1 MIVGRN
7 KRTRNEIINDG
18 TNIND
23 GNNINDSNNINDG
36 DNINDGNNINDGINI
51 NIGDN
56 NDNGHNNDL
65 NRDISRINN
74 IPDKNR
80 VKFTRWIPSNK
91 KIEGIRKFGDKQD
104 KQFKTKKINL

>member
-1 MIVGRN
+1 MYQRKRKDNFCEKIEKMIVGRN
-7 KRTRNEIINDG
+7 KRTRNKIINDG

-23 GNNINDSNNINDG
+23 GNNIND
-36 DNINDGNNINDGINI
+36 GINI
-51 NIGDN
+51 NISDN

-65 NRDISRINN
+65 NRDIGRINN

-91 KIEGIRKFGDKQD
+91 KIKGIRKFGDKQD